1 MDRFKLMGAL
11 RHLIVRI
18 EGLEMTHCE
27 EHAPAESKELRRQH
41 NALRAQ
47 YTAVV
52 AKLGGHPTIDEWA
65 GYQDHKRNG
74 GAS

>member
-18 EGLEMTHCE
+18 EGLEMNHCE
-27 EHAPAESKELRRQH
+27 ERDPAESKELRRQH

-52 AKLGGHPTIDEWA
+52 AKLGGHPTIGEWA
-65 GYQDHKRNG
+65 DFQDAKRNG
-74 GAS
+74 SAS